1 MAAIGLTETDGQ
13 LAECGHER
21 TFARAWELAQKNA
34 SPRLTDHSSS
44 PDPRLRAWLSY
55 LETDYRTAAGG
66 LRFLPS
72 SSAAMSSTLR
82 GASDL

>member
-1 MAAIGLTETDGQ
+1 MSVFRQSEGRRWGRMQLFAAPL
-13 LAECGHER
+13 
-21 TFARAWELAQKNA
+21 
-34 SPRLTDHSSS
+34 
-44 PDPRLRAWLSY
+44 LRAWLSY